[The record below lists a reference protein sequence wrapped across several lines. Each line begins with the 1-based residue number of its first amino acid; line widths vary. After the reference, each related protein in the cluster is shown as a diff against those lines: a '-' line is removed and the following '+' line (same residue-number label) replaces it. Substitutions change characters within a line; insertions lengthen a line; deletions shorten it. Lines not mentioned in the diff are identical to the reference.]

1 MGVPMIPAQQ
11 LHRDDRD
18 TDHDTDETT
27 DQTTD
32 QNTDDDPNKDKE
44 PRWPLTTR

>member
-1 MGVPMIPAQQ
+1 MIPAQP

-18 TDHDTDETT
+18 TDQTT
-27 DQTTD
+27 DQNSD
-32 QNTDDDPNKDKE
+32 QNTDDDPNNDKE